1 MVTAEANVFGNTSH
15 IHEAVPEMES
25 APGLSSSS
33 AQQEAQHILEHLLT
47 KLQDPQSKYYARYAK
62 WILRHPN
69 LVPFSMDCVRPQVCH
84 ALEKG
89 LDYKTIKA
97 VAGDFAWQARGIY
110 FDAVLGAPSDPHTR
124 TRTRL
129 YIGQSTNLRL
139 RIAQHSKFR
148 YRRDNP
154 SLHYHALHKSEDN
167 AYGTLVVLPGK
178 EMGGMRL
185 PGMDNEGLLLD
196 VLEMWMCL
204 VFRCLQGELLEAWVP
219 GDVEGQ
225 GELGGLN
232 VWAPVE
238 RYDRGREMVDLR
250 ASGDWLVAEWGELKR
265 GEWKER
271 VMKELDLE
279 ERKEEK
285 DVKPLRVETTAPW
298 VYAIGGAIGGA
309 VMMWI
314 VWRRVRGR

>member
-1 MVTAEANVFGNTSH
+1 MTTAEANVSGNASQ
-15 IHEAVPEMES
+15 IHEASLNMDTTPES
-25 APGLSSSS
+25 LSP
-33 AQQEAQHILEHLLT
+33 AQQEAQHILKHLLT
-47 KLQDPQSKYYARYAK
+47 KLQDRQSKYHARFAK

-69 LVPFSMDCVRPQVCH
+69 LVPFSMDCVRPQVWH

-89 LDYKTIKA
+89 TDYNTIKA
-97 VAGDFAWQARGIY
+97 VAGDFPWQARGIY
-110 FDAVLGAPSDPHTR
+110 FDAVRGAPSDPH

-139 RIAQHSKFR
+139 RISQHSKFR

-154 SLHYHALHKSEDN
+154 SLHYHALHKSDDN
-167 AYGTLVVLPGK
+167 AYGTLVVLPSK

-185 PGMDNEGLLLD
+185 PGMDDEGLLLD
-196 VLEMWMCL
+196 VMEMWMCL
-204 VFRCLQGELLEAWVP
+204 VFRCLQKETLETWLP
-219 GDVEGQ
+219 GDVERRGK
-225 GELGGLN
+225 LGGLN

-238 RYDRGREMVDLR
+238 RYDRGGEMVHLR
-250 ASGDWLVAEWGELKR
+250 ASEDWLVAEWGELKR

-285 DVKPLRVETTAPW
+285 HVGPLAVEGAPPW
-298 VYAIGGAIGGA
+298 VYAVGGAIGGA
-309 VMMWI
+309 AVMWI
-314 VWRRVRGR
+314 VLRRVGGR